1 MMIIFDAMWYV
12 PCGIILGAVLLDMA
26 LGDPP
31 NRYHPTAWVGRM
43 IAILIPYKRQKYWGV
58 VVVLASCGVVATAAA
73 TLLYITEML
82 MFLMYATVSI
92 LILKSTISIRGM
104 EKHANAVH
112 HHIMSGDARAQ
123 AALAC
128 IVKRNTINLSTSQIC
143 SGTIE
148 SVAENTVDGTTSP
161 LFYMG
166 LFGVVGALIYRTINT
181 IDSMAGYRSEM
192 FVKVG
197 WFGANCDTILGW
209 APARI
214 TAYTM
219 VLSAFILRYDY
230 KGAYRAI
237 RRDHKKPDS
246 LNSGHTMSAMAGALN
261 ITLEKPGQYTL
272 GSGRGASA
280 KDIKDSIR
288 MMKCTSYVFGG
299 ISCIM
304 VYVVSQVWQWVL

>member
-1 MMIIFDAMWYV
+1 MIMIPDVIWPIPY
-12 PCGIILGAVLLDMA
+12 GIILGAILLDIT

-31 NRYHPTAWVGRM
+31 NRYHPTAWVGRIVAVM
-43 IAILIPYKRQKYWGV
+43 IPYKRQKSWGV
-58 VVVLASCGVVATAAA
+58 LVVITSCSLVATSAVA
-73 TLLYITEML
+73 
-82 MFLMYATVSI
+82 LMYVAELLMPFLSIIISI

-104 EKHANAVH
+104 ERHANTIHNHV
-112 HHIMSGDARAQ
+112 MSNDTRARV
-123 AALAC
+123 ALAC
-128 IVKRNTINLSTSQIC
+128 IVKRNTTNLSPSQIC

-166 LFGVVGALIYRTINT
+166 FFGVMGALVYRTINT

-192 FVKVG
+192 FAKVG

-209 APARI
+209 VPARI
-214 TAYTM
+214 TAYVM

-237 RRDHKKPDS
+237 RRDHKKPES
-246 LNSGHTMSAMAGALN
+246 LNSGYAMSAMAGALN
-261 ITLEKPGQYTL
+261 ITLEKPDQYTL
-272 GSGRGASA
+272 GSGREAYA

-288 MMKCTSYVFGG
+288 IMKCTSYIFGG
-299 ISCIM
+299 IACIIT
-304 VYVVSQVWQWVL
+304 YVMSQVWQWAL